1 MLASS
6 WCPACATVEPLDHRM
21 EWLENF
27 IGDCLWRF
35 APETMFRQ
43 RMCWRMWRRVAR
55 GCTQTMTGALR
66 SLGALRLDTHD
77 IVGSERT
84 RLVLDAARQRGYCAG
99 RLRFLGHRTPVSA
112 VERDGQWSCFSVLPR
127 GGAGPRSLRL
137 EDKGVF
143 RRSCIELGLPI
154 PAGGTA
160 RTFAAARRIAE
171 SIGYPVVVKPRSGS
185 RSRHV
190 TVGVRNG
197 EELRT
202 AFDSARRCD
211 WKVIVERQ
219 VPGDV
224 LRMTMVGDRLVAA
237 ALRQPTDGWR
247 VTLEAGG
254 KITDVTDGLHPTITA
269 AAERLARAFETL
281 LVGFDAMSVDHR
293 RPINDAP
300 FAFIE
305 ANGLP
310 FIEMHHAPSVGQPR
324 DVAGALLDLLLGSD
338 RNAQQFGG

>member
-1 MLASS
+1 MHINST
-6 WCPACATVEPLDHRM
+6 WCSACATAEPLDHRT
-21 EWLENF
+21 EWLENM
-27 IGDCLWRF
+27 IGDVLWRF
-35 APETMFRQ
+35 APETLFRQ
-43 RMCWRMWRRVAR
+43 QTCWRMWRTIAR
-55 GCTQTMTGALR
+55 CCTRAMTGALR
-66 SLGALRLDTHD
+66 ALGALRLDEGDTA
-77 IVGSERT
+77 GAERT
-84 RLVLDAARQRGYCAG
+84 RLVLEAARRRGHPTG
-99 RLRFLGHRTPVSA
+99 RIRFLGYRTPVSV
-112 VERDGQWSCFSVLPR
+112 VERDGRWSCFSVLPR

-143 RRSCIELGLPI
+143 RRCCIELGLPV

-190 TVGVRNG
+190 TVGVRNV
-197 EELRT
+197 EELRK
-202 AFDSARRCD
+202 AFNSARRCD

-224 LRMTMVGDRLVAA
+224 LRMTVVGGRLVAA

-254 KITDVTDGLHPTITA
+254 KITDVTDELHPTIRA
-269 AAERLARAFETL
+269 AAERLAHAFETP

-310 FIEMHHAPSVGQPR
+310 FIEMHHAPAQGQAR
-324 DVAGALLDLLLGSD
+324 DVAGALLDLLLAPD
-338 RNAQQFGG
+338 RNS

>member
-1 MLASS
+1 MNSKTS
-6 WCPACATVEPLDHRM
+6 PPPCSACATLEPLDHRT
-21 EWLENF
+21 EWLENL

-35 APETMFRQ
+35 APETLFRQ
-43 RMCWRMWRRVAR
+43 RMCWRMWRMVAR
-55 GCTQTMTGALR
+55 CCTQAMTGALR
-66 SLGALRLDTHD
+66 SLGALRLDAHD
-77 IVGSERT
+77 TVGAERT
-84 RLVLDAARQRGYCAG
+84 RLVLDAARRRGYRAG
-99 RLRFLGHRTPVSA
+99 RLRLLGHRTPVSA
-112 VERDGQWSCFSVLPR
+112 VERNGCWFCFSVLPR
-127 GGAGPRSLRL
+127 NGAGPRSLRL

-160 RTFAAARRIAE
+160 RTFAAALRIAE

-190 TVGVRNG
+190 TVGVRNA
-197 EELRT
+197 EELRA
-202 AFDSARRCD
+202 AFNSARRCD

-219 VPGDV
+219 VSGDV
-224 LRMTMVGDRLVAA
+224 LRMTLVGGRLIAA

-254 KITDVTDGLHPTITA
+254 KISDVTDDLHPTIRA
-269 AAERLARAFETL
+269 AAERLAHAFETP
-281 LVGFDAMSVDHR
+281 LVGFDAMAVDHH

-324 DVAGALLDLLLGSD
+324 DVAGALLDLLLAPD
-338 RNAQQFGG
+338 RHS